1 MEDINFNKFV
11 CYILNYI
18 NAPDDRVVYINH
30 ENKFMQRNY
39 TDDGGV
45 LKSPVDYPSALD
57 KSVNDAG
64 IGAALK
70 IEIAAGAARVA
81 GVAGVAG
88 VAADVNAADAN
99 FKLITDLNNIKQYF
113 NFKQLP
119 KYIIGDNNK
128 KLNVSKCI
136 FNTFNL
142 IKTYFDAKK
151 WYLQQ
156 YQNFTNSRS
165 YLNPYFNSETTRT
178 FYGGFNVVY
187 DATVEKVED
196 TTYDKLLANVLK
208 DIIYMV
214 SDDTESIDSF
224 DGITLYILTKINH
237 YLAKRYA
244 VLSLDNSKGHLTNAL
259 KKYAEAVAYDNEFL
273 NNFTYYT
280 GEINTDDYPRYYQKE
295 LLELLNAGS
304 ATIKKDDM
312 TSFKLIATN
321 NKNIDDLDDD
331 DMLIIQYIEYY
342 NCLTWYKSYFKDDE
356 PYNNVYNKVK
366 ETGNLLN
373 QIRQN
378 LIYII
383 TKNNISTLGEKNV
396 KSIYDKITFETSFD
410 KYDEDIKNIIKHVI
424 SAILGAAATGVAI
437 ATDAAAVPA
446 NAAAAG
452 TAAANVAD
460 LIDGVDTD
468 DIKDAIKIA
477 AAAAAGAVFSF
488 KAAVADAVARGDT
501 LAEAVVN
508 NDVAAAAAPGAAAAV
523 NAVGG
528 AAHDDTALRIANDV
542 IVDDVD
548 DDGVADA
555 TEDATETATNA
566 NTAITNMNIVG
577 DDADAYKQRYN
588 IYATA
593 FAAVV
598 MVDYEVLKKIV
609 NANMKEIKDKNMK
622 NTIRWC
628 IKKSI
633 VYKDEKYIKKKINHR
648 IYKIDNRENINEQI
662 RRINNKYR
670 QNHIAML
677 FKLIKSKTKNYTKNR
692 SSSVYQSPT
701 FTYSVT
707 PINIRPLVYKRAT
720 ETDLSNYAAQIAS
733 DSFINNNQL
742 PTIPDF
748 KSIDKVIG
756 LLGGAPDINNSSN
769 VYRTIFNKIL
779 NALNAKRIKL
789 NDGDREIVD
798 KKLNDLEE
806 IEQYLK
812 STLSDYA
819 KYASVTHEKRT
830 VVSNTEIRNFLN
842 DYENK
847 LREYNKKS
855 ASIVRFISR
864 LTPYLYS
871 Y

>member
-1 MEDINFNKFV
+1 MEDTNFNKFI

-30 ENKFMQRNY
+30 ENKFMQMDY
-39 TDDGGV
+39 EEVGGV
-45 LKSPVDYPSALD
+45 MQSPIDYSSVLD
-57 KSVNDAG
+57 STFNDAG
-64 IGAALK
+64 VRGA
-70 IEIAAGAARVA
+70 IEIINNDKDTV
-81 GVAGVAG
+81 
-88 VAADVNAADAN
+88 DN
-99 FKLITDLNNIKQYF
+99 FKLKTDLNNIKQYF

-142 IKTYFDAKK
+142 IKTYFDAKR

-156 YQNFTNSRS
+156 YQDFTNSRS
-165 YLNPYFNSETTRT
+165 YLNSETTRT
-178 FYGGFNVVY
+178 FYGGFDVNY
-187 DATVEKVED
+187 DYTIEKVTN

-244 VLSLDNSKGHLTNAL
+244 VLSLDNSKGNLTNAL

-312 TSFKLIATN
+312 TSFQLVATT
-321 NKNIDDLDDD
+321 KENIDDLDDD
-331 DMLIIQYIEYY
+331 IQIIQYIEYY
-342 NCLTWYKSYFKDDE
+342 NYLTWYKSYFKDDE

-383 TKNNISTLGEKNV
+383 TKNNISTLREKKV

-410 KYDEDIKNIIKHVI
+410 KYDADIKNIIKHVI

-437 ATDAAAVPA
+437 ANAADPPATIANANAVAAAVGR
-446 NAAAAG
+446 AAV
-452 TAAANVAD
+452 TDAD
-460 LIDGVDTD
+460 LIRDIDSQ
-468 DIKDAIKIA
+468 DIKEAIQIA
-477 AAAAAGAVFSF
+477 AAAAAGAAYIV
-488 KAAVADAVARGDT
+488 KNVGAA
-501 LAEAVVN
+501 N
-508 NDVAAAAAPGAAAAV
+508 AAAGAARAAKAVLAAARGAAA
-523 NAVGG
+523 N
-528 AAHDDTALRIANDV
+528 TALKIAKNA
-542 IVDDVD
+542 IID
-548 DDGVADA
+548 DDNVITDATDNAANAAADA
-555 TEDATETATNA
+555 ITDMIIGNNTE
-566 NTAITNMNIVG
+566 
-577 DDADAYKQRYN
+577 KCN

-593 FAAVV
+593 FAAAV
-598 MVDYEVLKKIV
+598 MTNNDVLKKIV
-609 NANMKEIKDKNMK
+609 KTNMKEIKDRNMRI
-622 NTIRWC
+622 TIQSC
-628 IKKSI
+628 IKNSI
-633 VYKDEKYIKKKINHR
+633 VYSDEKYIKTKINTS
-648 IYKIDNRENINEQI
+648 IYTIDNRENINEQI
-662 RRINNKYR
+662 RRINDKYK

-677 FKLIKSKTKNYTKNR
+677 FKLIKSKTKKYTKNR

-742 PTIPDF
+742 HTIPDF

>member
-18 NAPDDRVVYINH
+18 NAPDNRVVYINH

-39 TDDGGV
+39 DNAGGV

-81 GVAGVAG
+81 GVAA
-88 VAADVNAADAN
+88 AADVAAADAN

-142 IKTYFDAKK
+142 IKTYFDAKR

-156 YQNFTNSRS
+156 YQNFTNSRN

-187 DATVEKVED
+187 DATVEKVKD

-312 TSFKLIATN
+312 TSFKLIATTK
-321 NKNIDDLDDD
+321 KNIDELDDD
-331 DMLIIQYIEYY
+331 NMAIIQYIEYY

-378 LIYII
+378 LIHII
-383 TKNNISTLGEKNV
+383 TKNKISTLTEKKV
-396 KSIYDKITFETSFD
+396 KTIYDKITFETSFD
-410 KYDEDIKNIIKHVI
+410 KYDADIKNIIKYVI
-424 SAILGAAATGVAI
+424 SAILGAAATGVTI
-437 ATDAAAVPA
+437 ATAAPA
-446 NAAAAG
+446 PADAAAAG
-452 TAAANVAD
+452 TAAAGTAD
-460 LIDGVDTD
+460 LINGVDTD
-468 DIKDAIKIA
+468 DIKEAIKIA
-477 AAAAAGAVFSF
+477 AAAAAGAVYNF
-488 KAAVADAVARGDT
+488 KAAVDAAVDAGANVADAVVNAGARRD
-501 LAEAVVN
+501 AVAGAAAGTNAV
-508 NDVAAAAAPGAAAAV
+508 VAAAGRVAVDAALSIANNVIVAAGGAAA
-523 NAVGG
+523 NA
-528 AAHDDTALRIANDV
+528 AN
-542 IVDDVD
+542 
-548 DDGVADA
+548 A
-555 TEDATETATNA
+555 
-566 NTAITNMNIVG
+566 AITNMNIVG
-577 DDADAYKQRYN
+577 NDADAYKQRYN

-593 FAAVV
+593 FAAAV
-598 MVDYEVLKKIV
+598 MTNSDVLNKIVKTNMKKI
-609 NANMKEIKDKNMK
+609 KDANMK
-622 NTIRWC
+622 NTIQSC
-628 IKKSI
+628 IKNSI
-633 VYKDEKYIKKKINHR
+633 VYKNEEFIKTNINTS
-648 IYKIDNRENINEQI
+648 IYTIDNRVNINEQI
-662 RRINNKYR
+662 RRINDKYK

-789 NDGDREIVD
+789 NDSDREIVD

-819 KYASVTHEKRT
+819 KYASVTHEKGT
-830 VVSNTEIRNFLN
+830 VVGNTEIRNFLN

-855 ASIVRFISR
+855 ASVVRFIGR

-871 Y
+871 H